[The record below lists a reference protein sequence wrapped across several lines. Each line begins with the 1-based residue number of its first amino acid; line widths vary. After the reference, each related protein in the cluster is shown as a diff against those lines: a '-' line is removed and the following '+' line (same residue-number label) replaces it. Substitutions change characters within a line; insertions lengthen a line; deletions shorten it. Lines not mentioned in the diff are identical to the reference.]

1 MNGDAASTS
10 APSVQYVSSKF
21 VRLHYCVGEIAFTSP
36 PKTEHFC
43 GTLFAV
49 NGTKKIPLVTTPHRD
64 Q

>member
-1 MNGDAASTS
+1 ME
-10 APSVQYVSSKF
+10 
-21 VRLHYCVGEIAFTSP
+21 EIAFTSP

-49 NGTKKIPLVTTPHRD
+49 NGTKKIPLVATRRRN